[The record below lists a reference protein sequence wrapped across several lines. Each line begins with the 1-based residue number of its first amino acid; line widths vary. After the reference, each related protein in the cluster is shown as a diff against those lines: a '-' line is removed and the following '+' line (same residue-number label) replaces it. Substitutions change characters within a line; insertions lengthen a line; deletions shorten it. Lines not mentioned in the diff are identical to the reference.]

1 LNRMRVSKSA
11 IEMKT
16 GSTISALAAALISLI
31 WVVPWVAIVIGVV
44 FGLLVYL
51 ATLEIEE

>member
-1 LNRMRVSKSA
+1 MRVSKSA